1 MRKILVLSVLAALLH
16 PQLNAQQLVSSS
28 LNGARTQGQLVAQ
41 FQVPF
46 LQYGAKYYKI
56 TYTSKDAKGQPDTL
70 SGLIVVPDNATKVYP
85 RLVYQH
91 GTSSCKTCVP
101 SRLGSPG
108 GGEGDVGLIF
118 AAMGYISLL
127 PDYVGMGDGRGFQT
141 YVHAATAASA
151 ALDMLRASEQWLAQ
165 NGYFSNEQLFITGY
179 SQGGHAAMALH
190 RAIELNPATGFEV
203 TAAAHLSGPYSI
215 SGVMRDLILSPD
227 AYFYPAYIPNTA
239 LGYQEVYGNLYNN
252 LTDIFKPQYAPKIQ
266 EYYDGQISL
275 TDLNQFLI
283 QTLTAETGASVAR
296 RMLQDNVVAAVEA
309 NPNHPINLA
318 LRDNDVYRW
327 KPLRPTRIFY
337 CTADDQVPFRNS
349 IVARDT
355 IQALGAPNFQVSDV
369 GPNLDHGGCVTPAL
383 TQTLIFFAGFQSIT
397 SGVGSPNPLEN
408 IQIAPNPASSVVR
421 LSELPAGSSLRVL
434 DWRGREVYR
443 QQDLPQGQ
451 LEIPLQ
457 DLAKGVYFLHFSLPG
472 AKQCIRTLVRG

>member
-16 PQLNAQQLVSSS
+16 SHLNAQQLVSSS
-28 LNGARTQGQLVAQ
+28 LNGTRTQAQLIAQ

-101 SRLGSPG
+101 SRLGTPG
-108 GGEGDVGLIF
+108 GDEGDVGLIF
-118 AAMGYISLL
+118 AAMGYVSLL

-165 NGYFSNEQLFITGY
+165 NGYLANEQLFITGY

-190 RAIELNPATGFEV
+190 REIELNPASDFEV

-215 SGVMRDLILSPD
+215 SGVMRDLILSQD
-227 AYFYPAYIPNTA
+227 AYFYPAYIPNTL
-239 LGYQEVYGNLYNN
+239 LGYQEVYGNLYTN
-252 LTDIFKPQYAPKIQ
+252 LSQLIRPEYLGKIQ
-266 EYYDGQISL
+266 EYHQGSITL
-275 TDLNQFLI
+275 TDLNAFLI
-283 QTLTAETGASVAR
+283 QTLTTQTGSSVAR
-296 RMLQDNVVAAVEA
+296 RMFTNAAISA
-309 NPNHPINLA
+309 IIQNPEHPINIA
-318 LRDNDVYRW
+318 LRENDVYNW
-327 KPLRPTRIFY
+327 KPERPTRIFY
-337 CTADDQVPFRNS
+337 CTADDQVPYLNS
-349 IVARDT
+349 LVARDT
-355 IQALGAPNFQVSDV
+355 MLALGAANFQVSDV

-383 TQTLIFFAGFQSIT
+383 TQTLLFFAGFQSIT
-397 SGVGSPNPLEN
+397 SGTGSPDALEN
-408 IQIAPNPASSVVR
+408 IQFAPNPASNFVR
-421 LSELPAGSSLRVL
+421 VSEIPAGAGLRVL

-443 QQDLPQGQ
+443 QMDLPQGQ
-451 LEIPLQ
+451 LEIPVNELP
-457 DLAKGVYFLHFSLPG
+457 KGVYFLHFSLPG
-472 AKQCIRTLVRG
+472 AKQCTRTLVRG